1 MAWSDNDGRKQD
13 PWGNQGG
20 QQGPPDLDESFKK
33 IQNQFKNMF
42 SGGGGGKDGK
52 KGSGKGFRLSPWLI
66 LIILGAA
73 VLVWFASGFY
83 VVDQQQQGVVLRLGV
98 LQEDLRRPGLNWN
111 PRFIDQVEL
120 VNVTQVNEISQ
131 QSQMLTED
139 ENLVVVD
146 LEVQYRVADP
156 KKYVVEIRDP
166 VVSLQHAAE
175 SALRHV
181 VGSSNMDSVIT
192 EGRELV
198 ADTVQVRLQR
208 LLDEK
213 YLAGILVSKVIINN
227 AGPPASVQDAFDD
240 VQRAKEDENRF
251 KNEAEAYR
259 ERVVREA
266 SGEAEQ
272 IIAEA
277 EGYAAE
283 VEEQARGEADRF
295 LAILMEYQRAKEITR
310 ARLYITAMETV
321 LRQASKVMIDVD
333 SGNSL
338 LLMPPMDQLLRNAG
352 AAAAVKEL
360 SALVRNREGA
370 ENNDSIVR
378 LLENAIND
386 LSDPTSARGQSSN

>member
-1 MAWSDNDGRKQD
+1 MAWSDNDGRKPD

-52 KGSGKGFRLSPWLI
+52 KGDGKGFRLSPWLI

-73 VLVWFASGFY
+73 ALVWFATGFY

-98 LQEDLRRPGLNWN
+98 LQEGLRGPGLNWN
-111 PRFIDQVEL
+111 PRFIDQVEII
-120 VNVTQVNEISQ
+120 NVTQVNEISQ

-166 VVSLQHAAE
+166 VISLKDASE

-181 VGSSNMDSVIT
+181 VGSTIMERLIT
-192 EGRELV
+192 EDRSLV
-198 ADTVQVRLQR
+198 ATSVQARLQS

-227 AGPPASVQDAFDD
+227 AGPPAQVQDAFDD

-251 KNEAEAYR
+251 KNEAQAYR
-259 ERVVREA
+259 ETVVREA

-277 EGYAAE
+277 EGYRSQV
-283 VEEQARGEADRF
+283 VERATGEADRF
-295 LAILMEYQRAKEITR
+295 TAILEEYQLAKEVTR
-310 ARLYITAMETV
+310 DRLYITAVETV
-321 LRQASKVMIDVD
+321 LQSTSTVLVDLD
-333 SGNSL
+333 SGNNVL
-338 LLMPPMDQLLRNAG
+338 LLSPDQLFRS
-352 AAAAVKEL
+352 AAA
-360 SALVRNREGA
+360 REGLP
-370 ENNDSIVR
+370 ST
-378 LLENAIND
+378 LGGTG
-386 LSDPTSARGQSSN
+386 SQPSN

>member
-52 KGSGKGFRLSPWLI
+52 KGDGKGFRLSPWLI
-66 LIILGAA
+66 LVIIGAA
-73 VLVWFASGFY
+73 ILVWFATGFY

-98 LQEDLRRPGLNWN
+98 LQEGLKGPGLNWN
-111 PRFIDQVEL
+111 PRFIDDVEL
-120 VNVTQVNEISQ
+120 VNVTQVNQISQ

-146 LEVQYRVADP
+146 LEVQFRVEEP

-166 VVSLQHAAE
+166 VISLTHAAE

-181 VGSSNMDSVIT
+181 VGSTDMNSVIT
-192 EGRELV
+192 QGREIL
-198 ADTVQVRLQR
+198 ATDVQARLQN

-213 YLAGILVSKVIINN
+213 YLAGITVSKVIINN
-227 AGPPASVQDAFDD
+227 AGPPALVQDAFDD

-259 ERVVREA
+259 QRIVREA

-272 IIAEA
+272 IIAQA
-277 EGYAAE
+277 EGYAAQV
-283 VEEQARGEADRF
+283 VERARGEADRF
-295 LAILMEYQRAKEITR
+295 VAILEEYQLAEDVTR
-310 ARLYITAMETV
+310 DRLYITAMETF
-321 LRQASKVMIDVD
+321 LQSTSKVLVDVD
-333 SGNSL
+333 SGSNL
-338 LLMPPMDQLLRNAG
+338 LILPLEQLLRNSQTSG
-352 AAAAVKEL
+352 STSGLPGSL
-360 SALVRNREGA
+360 SG
-370 ENNDSIVR
+370 
-378 LLENAIND
+378 
-386 LSDPTSARGQSSN
+386 TSSQSSN